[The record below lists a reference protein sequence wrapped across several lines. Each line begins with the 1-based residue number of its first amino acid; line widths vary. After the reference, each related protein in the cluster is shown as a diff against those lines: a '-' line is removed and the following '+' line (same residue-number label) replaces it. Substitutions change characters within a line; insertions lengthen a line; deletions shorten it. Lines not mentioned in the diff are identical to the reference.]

1 MIALFALYL
10 ITAGNIIEIASF
22 KDPVACS
29 RASDALQEAGVRTFC
44 KPTTASEDP
53 Q

>member
-10 ITAGNIIEIASF
+10 ITADNMIEIASYR
-22 KDPVACS
+22 DMATCS
-29 RASDALQEAGVRTFC
+29 AASTALQEAGVRTFC